1 MPAREFV
8 ESAILWAA
16 VAAEA
21 AIFLY
26 VIAASI
32 KYMVPWDDLRAK
44 RAIRRILAARIP
56 AHRETVR
63 LLSARAL
70 HHPRRYSAPWA
81 RELADAITRDVI
93 RLLGLCLSSI
103 GAIERHMHAWP
114 HEAARIESDV
124 AVTLGCIEKL
134 LDLRDLRIPEAVRE
148 RVALAAEALAAVAR
162 LRDEMAARIE
172 AHRAAGVR
180 VGYERRVITML
191 GNAFAAHASAL
202 KDDPDATI
210 ALLPKWRARI
220 ADAVVTAEIRA
231 SVEARVA
238 QVAAGVPVRVERV
251 RSLVERL
258 SPLVFRLRPVSGPE
272 SPVRRLVDLMAADAA
287 VAKAEEELAKAVAG
301 VAQEGTD
308 LGTEGESV
316 WRLKAALMCA
326 ERAEALLIRFEDD
339 LLMASA
345 AFQAA
350 MTKDDDPTRKN

>member
-26 VIAASI
+26 VISASI
-32 KYMVPWDDLRAK
+32 KYMVPWDELRAK
-44 RAIRRILAARIP
+44 RAIRRMLAERVP

-63 LLSARAL
+63 LLSARTM
-70 HHPRRYSAPWA
+70 HHPRRYRAPWA
-81 RELADAITRDVI
+81 RDLADAITRDVI
-93 RLLGLCLSSI
+93 RLLGLCLASI
-103 GAIERHMHAWP
+103 GAIERHMAAWP

-124 AVTLGCIEKL
+124 AVTLRCVEKL

-148 RVALAAEALAAVAR
+148 RVALAAEALAAVAAFR
-162 LRDEMAARIE
+162 HEMAARIE
-172 AHRAAGVR
+172 AHHAAGVR

-191 GNAFAAHASAL
+191 ANAFVAHEASL

-220 ADAVVTAEIRA
+220 ADVVITAEIRA

-238 QVAAGVPVRVERV
+238 QVAEGAPARIARV
-251 RSLVERL
+251 RALVERL
-258 SPLVFRLRPVSGPE
+258 SPLVFRLRPASGTE
-272 SPVRRLVDLMAADAA
+272 SPLRRLVDLMAADAA
-287 VAKAEEELAKAVAG
+287 VDKAEDELRKALAG
-301 VAQEGTD
+301 VAEEGTD

-316 WRLKAALMCA
+316 RRLKAALICA
-326 ERAEALLIRFEDD
+326 ERAEALLVRFEDD
-339 LLMASA
+339 LLVASA
-345 AFQAA
+345 AFEAA
-350 MTKDDDPTRKN
+350 TAGDDPKRRN